1 MADDASP
8 PPPRVLELT
17 PLNPDFRDDPYAVL
31 AKLRATHPVMRDDLA
46 GVFFVSRYEDVR
58 GIVTD
63 LSLWRHPEKAEEAA
77 VLTRRILEQ
86 EPGAERERE
95 REGVGSILLLDDP
108 DHARIRNPLAQALY
122 KRVAKCR
129 PLVEEIVGEALD
141 RVEGQESF
149 DLMKAVSL
157 PIPIDVIARIL
168 GVDHTRLAEF
178 RDWSE
183 GLIQSLNPLRTPE
196 QTQHMM
202 RASEALWTFMSN
214 MLVMRRAKPEDDL
227 VTDMV
232 QLQAAGADIGD
243 ADLVT
248 NLISLLVGGNLTT
261 TDLIG
266 NGVRQFLLNPAELDK
281 LKADP
286 SLIGAAVEEVLRF
299 DPPVDITGRIASRE
313 MEVGGCP
320 IHKTQSMLVSLRG
333 ANRDPDVFE
342 NPDKFDITRK
352 KSPHVSFGGGAH
364 ICIGAP
370 LARLEA
376 QVTLIR
382 LFERFPNLKLADPEA
397 TPEWRTLPFFRGL
410 QHLEVRT

>member
-1 MADDASP
+1 M
-8 PPPRVLELT
+8 
-17 PLNPDFRDDPYAVL
+17 
-31 AKLRATHPVMRDDLA
+31 
-46 GVFFVSRYEDVR
+46 FFISRYEDVS
-58 GIVTD
+58 GVVTD
-63 LSLWRHPEKAEEAA
+63 LTLWRHPEKAEPAA

-95 REGVGSILLLDDP
+95 GAGSILLMDDP

-141 RVEGQESF
+141 KVAGQESF

-168 GVDHTRLAEF
+168 GVDNTRLAEF

-196 QTQHMM
+196 QTQHML
-202 RASEALWTFMSN
+202 RASEALGAFMTN
-214 MLVMRRAKPEDDL
+214 MLAMRRETPEDDL

-266 NGVRQFLLNPAELDK
+266 NGVRQFLLNPAEMEK

-286 SLIGAAVEEVLRF
+286 SLIGAAVEEVLRYE
-299 DPPVDITGRIASRE
+299 PPVDITGRIASRE
-313 MEVGGCP
+313 MEISGCP
-320 IHKTQSMLVSLRG
+320 IHKTQSMLASAR
-333 ANRDPDVFE
+333 
-342 NPDKFDITRK
+342 
-352 KSPHVSFGGGAH
+352 AH
-364 ICIGAP
+364 
-370 LARLEA
+370 LA
-376 QVTLIR
+376 
-382 LFERFPNLKLADPEA
+382 
-397 TPEWRTLPFFRGL
+397 
-410 QHLEVRT
+410 